1 MTEKEKQIDL
11 DKQGER
17 KTEEKGM
24 RPEISGQH
32 KALILRSVESNLQSH
47 SRPHPGKGGPAVGH

>member
-17 KTEEKGM
+17 ETEEKGM

-47 SRPHPGKGGPAVGH
+47 SQSIY